1 MGIGLNFWGLSRNW
15 NLVYNFRVGYVYI
28 EKSFDTTFNMGY
40 EGGGASTQI
49 LTKILSI
56 SLVLGQNEEKNVI
69 KRDWFT
75 D

>member
-1 MGIGLNFWGLSRNW
+1 
-15 NLVYNFRVGYVYI
+15 
-28 EKSFDTTFNMGY
+28 MGY

>member
-1 MGIGLNFWGLSRNW
+1 M
-15 NLVYNFRVGYVYI
+15 YI
-28 EKSFDTTFNMGY
+28 EKSLDNTFNMGY

-69 KRDWFT
+69 KRD
-75 D
+75 